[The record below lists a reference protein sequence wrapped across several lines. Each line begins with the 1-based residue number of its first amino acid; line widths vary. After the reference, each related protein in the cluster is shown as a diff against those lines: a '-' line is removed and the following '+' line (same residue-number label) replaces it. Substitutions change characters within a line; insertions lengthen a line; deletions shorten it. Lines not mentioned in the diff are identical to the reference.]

1 MSTLALKQARME
13 FKTTE
18 DVKTTLTQAAALMG
32 VDVTAFV
39 IGAASER
46 ARAIIAENALL
57 QLSAD
62 GQARFLAMLDNPP
75 AATSDLRELM
85 ALPPLQT
92 GSEVQ

>member
-1 MSTLALKQARME
+1 MTAVALKQARME

-18 DVKTTLTQAAALMG
+18 DVKNTLTQAAALMG

-46 ARAIIAENALL
+46 ARAILAENALL
-57 QLSAD
+57 QLSLD

-75 AATSDLRELM
+75 PATSALRELM
-85 ALPPLQT
+85 AMPPLVV
-92 GSEVQ
+92 SEK

>member
-1 MSTLALKQARME
+1 MTAVALKQARME

-18 DVKTTLTQAAALMG
+18 DVKATLTQAAALMG

-46 ARAIIAENALL
+46 ARAILAENALL
-57 QLSAD
+57 QLSLD

-75 AATSDLRELM
+75 PATSALRELM
-85 ALPPLQT
+85 AMPPLVI
-92 GSEVQ
+92 SEK

>member
-1 MSTLALKQARME
+1 MTALALKQARME

-46 ARAIIAENALL
+46 ARAILAENALL
-57 QLSAD
+57 QLSLD

-75 AATSDLRELM
+75 PATSALRELM
-85 ALPPLQT
+85 AMPPLVI
-92 GSEVQ
+92 SEK